1 MDEDRRPRIPD
12 RWILPGL
19 AEEHAPFPG
28 CAPDPSCDGS
38 NGPASRSAPTG
49 ACAQPPGR
57 AERDPAA
64 WLPPAARVL
73 IHDVK
78 QRWAPPKASPGFGER
93 PAERLAASQSVV
105 TENTFGPGR
114 CAIVANAS
122 WTSGPTTEPRWL
134 GQADRRKRAS
144 PPAGC
149 FRWGYWSA
157 KAVFRQSQRGSLRGG
172 RVQACRG
179 KPCPIGEGYFSKNR
193 SSHLTADRLREGCHV
208 AKTRHGA
215 LSFEVRPQ
223 NPSRSKRPYSR
234 PWPIRFDTNRA
245 KLGQRG
251 NVRAS
256 STAADITERV
266 AQCHLFKMTSSIS
279 PLLIWSVEN
288 GWPLDCAA
296 LSARSISA
304 AWKLQDWSTMLG

>member
-28 CAPDPSCDGS
+28 CAPVPRVKLRIERAGVEIGSDGRMCAAAGTCRARS
-38 NGPASRSAPTG
+38 GRMASA
-49 ACAQPPGR
+49 
-57 AERDPAA
+57 
-64 WLPPAARVL
+64 AARVL

-105 TENTFGPGR
+105 MENTFGPER

-157 KAVFRQSQRGSLRGG
+157 KAVFRQSQRGTPRGG
-172 RVQACRG
+172 RVQGCRG
-179 KPCPIGEGYFSKNR
+179 KPCPIGEGYSPR
-193 SSHLTADRLREGCHV
+193 IDHHPRRG
-208 AKTRHGA
+208 
-215 LSFEVRPQ
+215 
-223 NPSRSKRPYSR
+223 
-234 PWPIRFDTNRA
+234 PIARR
-245 KLGQRG
+245 
-251 NVRAS
+251 
-256 STAADITERV
+256 
-266 AQCHLFKMTSSIS
+266 TS
-279 PLLIWSVEN
+279 
-288 GWPLDCAA
+288 
-296 LSARSISA
+296 
-304 AWKLQDWSTMLG
+304 